1 MNKRI
6 VIAVVS
12 GFVIGAVWLGAIRF
26 ALTEDKTVHY
36 HANFAL
42 YINGQRDELKSFTFY
57 EEVAS
62 CNANDKNNP
71 KNLVH
76 LHDQKAHLVHIHAEG
91 MTWGALFQNL
101 GYVLGDEVIRT
112 DSGTYTDGM
121 DGNNI
126 TFWINGKEASTM
138 ANKVIHDKDTLL
150 INYGND
156 DENTIKQR
164 YEAIPRDAEA
174 ANNTADP
181 AACGGGEK
189 WDFKTRLLT
198 SLGLK

>member
-1 MNKRI
+1 MSKRI
-6 VIAVVS
+6 IAAVLF
-12 GFVIGAVWLGAIRF
+12 GFVIGAFWLGTVRF
-26 ALTEDKTVHY
+26 ILTKDETVHY

-62 CNANDKNNP
+62 CNASDKDNP

-76 LHDQKAHLVHIHAEG
+76 LHDNKSHLIHVHEDG
-91 MTWGALFQNL
+91 MTWGAFFQNL
-101 GYVLGDEVIRT
+101 GYVLGDELIKT
-112 DSGTYTDGM
+112 DSGIYVDGA
-121 DGNNI
+121 DGYNI

-138 ANKVIHDKDTLL
+138 ANKVINNQDLLL
-150 INYGND
+150 INYGKD
-156 DENTIKQR
+156 DEKTIR
-164 YEAIPRDAEA
+164 ERFDALPRDAEK

-198 SLGLK
+198 SLGFK